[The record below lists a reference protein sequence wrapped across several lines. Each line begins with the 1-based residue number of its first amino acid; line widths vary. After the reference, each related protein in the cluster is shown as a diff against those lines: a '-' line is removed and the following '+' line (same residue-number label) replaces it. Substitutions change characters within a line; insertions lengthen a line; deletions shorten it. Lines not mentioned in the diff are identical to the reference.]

1 MYFWNEANNEVAW
14 DPPAGS
20 QPRSEG
26 ENEAVFAAAHAAPEE
41 APSGASD
48 EAATDCGE
56 QQKHSPSIAVPAAVQ
71 APSTVAE
78 LPGHDRQAA
87 GTEEGELAA
96 DASQIPKPDESIE
109 QVYQTQSPAYLSMQL
124 SQCVACAAMVRTLM

>member
-26 ENEAVFAAAHAAPEE
+26 ENEAVFAAAHAAPGE

-48 EAATDCGE
+48 EAATEPGE
-56 QQKHSPSIAVPAAVQ
+56 QQAPSIAVPAAVQ
-71 APSTVAE
+71 ALSTVAE

-87 GTEEGELAA
+87 GTEEGELPA
-96 DASQIPKPDESIE
+96 DASQIPKPDESIQ
-109 QVYQTQSPAYLSMQL
+109 QVYQTTSPAYLSVQL
-124 SQCVACAAMVRTLM
+124 SQCVACAAMVHALM